1 MGKITAEP
9 NVFFFS
15 SSSSSSSSSFLSSLS
30 SSSYSSSSSSS
41 SSCSSSSPPAKHD
54 SYFYKLQSI
63 NGGLFHNE
71 RDPEDKTRTVD
82 ETISFSSM
90 ERENKWKQI
99 TEKSYLA
106 VGEVG
111 EGDRRVGEVGGRIE
125 K

>member
-9 NVFFFS
+9 NVF
-15 SSSSSSSSSFLSSLS
+15 SSSSFLSCLS
-30 SSSYSSSSSSS
+30 SSSYSPSSSSSS
-41 SSCSSSSPPAKHD
+41 YSSSSSSPPAKHD